1 MKKNSVSCCG
11 TLEAIDLKTGKTIFK
26 VHNMFVQTGLN
37 EIAKFVAKKSPT
49 APSHIAVGTSNVA
62 PSLADAGLKGSQL
75 ARIPFEEVEQTNGT
89 VKFTASFVAGVGTGV
104 WEETGIFTAASGG
117 ILFSRAVT
125 GTYTKKDK
133 DEIKI
138 IWTYQFNDASAA

>member
-11 TLEAIDLKTGKTIFK
+11 TLEAIDLKTGKTVFK

-62 PSLADAGLKGSQL
+62 PSLADVGLKGSQL
-75 ARIPFEEVEQTNGT
+75 ARIPFEQVEQTNGT
-89 VKFTASFVAGVGTGV
+89 VKFTASFAAGVGTGV
-104 WEETGIFTAASGG
+104 WEETGIFTAATEG

>member
-11 TLEAIDLKTGKTIFK
+11 TLEAIDLKTGKTVFK

-49 APSHIAVGTSNVA
+49 APSHIAVGTSNAA
-62 PSLADAGLKGSQL
+62 PSLADVGLKGSQL
-75 ARIPFEEVEQTNGT
+75 ARIAFDKVEQTNGT
-89 VKFTASFVAGVGTGV
+89 VKFTATFPAGTGTGV

>member
-11 TLEAIDLKTGKTIFK
+11 TLEAIDLKTGRTVFK

-49 APSHIAVGTSNVA
+49 APSHIAVGTSSTA
-62 PSLADAGLKGSQL
+62 PNLADTGLKGSQL
-75 ARIPFEEVEQTNGT
+75 ARIAFEEVEQTNGT
-89 VKFTASFVAGVGTGV
+89 VKFTATFAAGVGTGV

>member
-11 TLEAIDLKTGKTIFK
+11 TLEAIDLKTGKTVFK

-37 EIAKFVAKKSPT
+37 EIAKFVSKKSPT
-49 APSHIAVGTSNVA
+49 APSYIAVGTSNVA
-62 PSLADAGLKGSQL
+62 PSLADVGLKGSQL

-89 VKFTASFVAGVGTGV
+89 VKFTATFEAGVGTGV

-138 IWTYQFNDASAA
+138 IWTYKFNDASAA

>member
-11 TLEAIDLKTGKTIFK
+11 TLEAIDLKTGKTVFK

-49 APSHIAVGTSNVA
+49 APSHIAVGTSSTA
-62 PSLADAGLKGSQL
+62 PNLADVGLKGSQL
-75 ARIPFEEVEQTNGT
+75 ARIAFEAVEQTNGT
-89 VKFTASFVAGVGTGV
+89 VKFTATFGAGVGTGV

>member
-11 TLEAIDLKTGKTIFK
+11 TLEAIDLKTGKTVFK

-37 EIAKFVAKKSPT
+37 EIAKFVSKKSST

-62 PSLADAGLKGSQL
+62 PSLSDVGLKGNQF
-75 ARIPFEEVEQTNGT
+75 ARIPFEKVEQTDGT
-89 VKFTASFVAGVGTGV
+89 VKFTATFGAGVGTGV

>member
-11 TLEAIDLKTGKTIFK
+11 TLEAIDLKTGKTVFK

-37 EIAKFVAKKSPT
+37 EIAKFVSKKSPA

-62 PSLADAGLKGSQL
+62 PSLADVGLKGSQL
-75 ARIPFEEVEQTNGT
+75 ARVPFEKVEQTNGT
-89 VKFTASFVAGVGTGV
+89 VKFTATFAAGVGTGV

>member
-11 TLEAIDLKTGKTIFK
+11 TLEAIDLKTGKTVFK

-37 EIAKFVAKKSPT
+37 EIAKFVSKKSPT
-49 APSHIAVGTSNVA
+49 APSHIAVGTSNNA
-62 PSLADAGLKGSQL
+62 PSLADVGLKGSQL
-75 ARIPFEEVEQTNGT
+75 SRVAFEKVEQTNGT
-89 VKFTASFVAGVGTGV
+89 VKFTATFAAGVGTGV

>member
-1 MKKNSVSCCG
+1 MNKNSVSCCG
-11 TLEAIDLKTGKTIFK
+11 TLEAIDLKTGKTVFK

-49 APSHIAVGTSNVA
+49 APSHIAVGTSSTA
-62 PSLADAGLKGSQL
+62 PSLADVGLKGSQL
-75 ARIPFEEVEQTNGT
+75 ARIAFEAVEQTNGT
-89 VKFTASFVAGVGTGV
+89 VKFTATFAAGVGTGV
-104 WEETGIFTAASGG
+104 WEETGIFTAATGG

>member
-11 TLEAIDLKTGKTIFK
+11 TLEAIDLKTGKTVFK

-37 EIAKFVAKKSPT
+37 EIAKFVAKKST
-49 APSHIAVGTSNVA
+49 TVPSHIAVGTSNVA
-62 PSLADAGLKGSQL
+62 PSLADVGLKGNQL
-75 ARIPFEEVEQTNGT
+75 ARIPFEQVEQTNGT
-89 VKFTASFVAGVGTGV
+89 VKFTASFGAGVGTGV

-133 DEIKI
+133 DEFKI
-138 IWTYQFNDASAA
+138 IWTYQFNDASVA

>member
-11 TLEAIDLKTGKTIFK
+11 TLEAIDLKTGKTVFK

-49 APSHIAVGTSNVA
+49 APSHIAVGTSNAA
-62 PSLADAGLKGSQL
+62 PSLADVELKGSQL
-75 ARIPFEEVEQTNGT
+75 ARIPFDKVEQTNGT
-89 VKFTASFVAGVGTGV
+89 VKFTATFAAGVGTGV
-104 WEETGIFTAASGG
+104 WQETGIFTAESGG

>member
-11 TLEAIDLKTGKTIFK
+11 TLEAIDLKTGKTVFK

-62 PSLADAGLKGSQL
+62 PSLADVGLKGDQL
-75 ARIPFEEVEQTNGT
+75 ARLAFEKVEQTNGT
-89 VKFTASFVAGVGTGV
+89 VKFTATFGAGVATGV
-104 WEETGIFTAASGG
+104 WEETGIFTAESDG

>member
-11 TLEAIDLKTGKTIFK
+11 TLEAIDLKTGKTVFK

-49 APSHIAVGTSNVA
+49 APSHIAVGTSNAA
-62 PSLADAGLKGSQL
+62 PSLADVGLKGSQL

-89 VKFTASFVAGVGTGV
+89 VKFTASFGAGVGTGV

-133 DEIKI
+133 DEIKV